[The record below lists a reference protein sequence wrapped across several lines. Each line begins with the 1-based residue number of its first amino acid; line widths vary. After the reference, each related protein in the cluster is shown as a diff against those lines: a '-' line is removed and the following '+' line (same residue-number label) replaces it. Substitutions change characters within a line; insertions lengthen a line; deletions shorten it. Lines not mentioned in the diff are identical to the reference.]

1 MTLLVAWHFGIK
13 QTVINMETKNRTVGL
28 ELTTG
33 NQDIYTVPSNFEAEI
48 DSIYINNAT
57 NAKVTFSLDWY
68 DSQNTTYHTL
78 AETVDLEANSLL
90 QINNGPFWLYK
101 NDALR
106 GLASAN
112 SAVTVVVKIKEF
124 YMPQRS

>member
-1 MTLLVAWHFGIK
+1 MT
-13 QTVINMETKNRTVGL
+13 TKNRTVGL

-57 NAKVTFSLDWY
+57 NTKVTFSLDWY